1 VLTFSSGPSLL
12 QQLRSKL
19 MKSQADIMVVNRA
32 TCLDP
37 YIESFENRLRGQNYT
52 PGTIKTYRVLLRR
65 LASIMETRGVAP
77 EHLTVAIAA
86 ELVAGE
92 ECNRREPNKCKNIA
106 RRFAEHLINIDV
118 AQPVPLTE
126 AEIARAVLLAN
137 FETYLIKQ
145 RGLSPRSI
153 PHTVGF
159 ARRFLD
165 YRFGEAMP
173 DLGRLRPADAIG
185 FMEHALASARRDKTV
200 ATHVRIFLQYL
211 FASGATATNLALS
224 VPRTAKRWGVRLP
237 RHLSPDGV
245 EALLASVRDNPR
257 HGMRDY
263 AMLLLMAR
271 LGLRAAEVI
280 AIQLDD
286 IDWRAGELLVRGK
299 GKLHD
304 RLPITVEVGDAL
316 SRYLREDRGP
326 AGCRTMFVTHRAP
339 HRPFKDGQIVNGIL
353 KDALKATGQK
363 PVTPYVG
370 SHLLRHSLATQLV
383 NTGASLDE
391 VGDVLRHRSRRSTM
405 IYARLD
411 IDGLRSIA
419 QPWPAVGEA
428 L

>member
-1 VLTFSSGPSLL
+1 
-12 QQLRSKL
+12 
-19 MKSQADIMVVNRA
+19 MKDSFKTCVDPYLDSFVQSFAAANYARA
-32 TCLDP
+32 TLAGYLQIIRKLGRIMDAEGVEP
-37 YIESFENRLRGQNYT
+37 SALTSDLADRLGRAV
-52 PGTIKTYRVLLRR
+52 PRKKVGTVRPDKL
-65 LASIMETRGVAP
+65 
-77 EHLTVAIAA
+77 
-86 ELVAGE
+86 
-92 ECNRREPNKCKNIA
+92 A
-106 RRFAEHLINIDV
+106 RRFAQHLVDIGV
-118 AQPVPLTE
+118 AQPVPLTD
-126 AEIARAVLLAN
+126 AQAARAELLAN
-137 FETYLIKQ
+137 FETYLVKQ
-145 RGLSPRSI
+145 RGLSPRSV

-173 DLGRLRPADAIG
+173 DVGRLRPADAIG
-185 FMEHALASARRDKTV
+185 FMEHVLRSARRDKTV

-211 FASGATATNLALS
+211 FGCGATATNLALS
-224 VPRTAKRWGVRLP
+224 VPKAAKTWGARLP

-245 EALLASVRDNPR
+245 EAVLACVRDNPR
-257 HGMRDY
+257 RGTRDY

-304 RLPITVEVGDAL
+304 RVPITVEVGDAL
-316 SRYLREDRGP
+316 SRYLREER
-326 AGCRTMFVTHRAP
+326 RSTSYRSLFITHRAP
-339 HRPFKDGQIVNGIL
+339 HRPFKDSQIVNAIL

-391 VGDVLRHRSRRSTM
+391 VGDVLRHRSRSSTM

-411 IDGLRSIA
+411 IDGLRSVA
-419 QPWPAVGEA
+419 QPWPVAGGA

>member
-1 VLTFSSGPSLL
+1 MSKNLETCVEPHLL
-12 QQLRSKL
+12 
-19 MKSQADIMVVNRA
+19 A
-32 TCLDP
+32 
-37 YIESFENRLRGQNYT
+37 FEQ
-52 PGTIKTYRVLLRR
+52 TY
-65 LASIMETRGVAP
+65 
-77 EHLTVAIAA
+77 AA
-86 ELVAGE
+86 ENYKTRTIVAYRCLTRKFGALLDE
-92 ECNRREPNKCKNIA
+92 AGIAPSCVTLDCVEPLTRDLPRVRKNTIRLETIA
-106 RRFAEHLINIDV
+106 RRFVQHLVDIGV

-126 AEIARAVLLAN
+126 AEIARAALLAD
-137 FETYLIKQ
+137 FETYLVKQ

-153 PHTVGF
+153 PHSVGF

-165 YRFGEAMP
+165 YRFAKALP
-173 DLGRLRPADAIG
+173 DLGCLCPADVIG
-185 FMEHALASARRDKTV
+185 FMEHVLASARRDKTV

-211 FASGATATNLALS
+211 FACGVTATNLALS
-224 VPRTAKRWGVRLP
+224 VPRTAKRWAARLP

-245 EALLASVRDNPR
+245 EAVLACVRDNHR
-257 HGMRDY
+257 HGARDY

-271 LGLRAAEVI
+271 LGLRAAEVVT
-280 AIQLDD
+280 IQLDD

-304 RLPITVEVGDAL
+304 RVPISVEVGDAL
-316 SRYLREDRGP
+316 SHYLREERGP
-326 AGCRTMFVTHRAP
+326 ATCRTLFVTHRAP
-339 HRPFKDGQIVNGIL
+339 HRPFKDGQIVNAIL

-363 PVTPYVG
+363 PATPYVG

-391 VGDVLRHRSRRSTM
+391 VGDLLRHRSRSSTM

-419 QPWPAVGEA
+419 QPWPVAGGT

>member
-1 VLTFSSGPSLL
+1 MSENLE
-12 QQLRSKL
+12 
-19 MKSQADIMVVNRA
+19 
-32 TCLDP
+32 TCVEP
-37 YIESFENRLRGQNYT
+37 YLAAFEQTYAAENYT
-52 PGTIKTYRVLLRR
+52 ARTIVTYRCLTRRFGALLDEAGIAPSSVTLDCVEPLTCNLPRMRKNTIR
-65 LASIMETRGVAP
+65 LDT
-77 EHLTVAIAA
+77 
-86 ELVAGE
+86 
-92 ECNRREPNKCKNIA
+92 IA
-106 RRFAEHLINIDV
+106 RRFVQHLVDIGV

-126 AEIARAVLLAN
+126 AEIARAALLAD
-137 FETYLIKQ
+137 FETYLVKQ

-153 PHTVGF
+153 SHSVGF

-165 YRFGEAMP
+165 YRFGEVLP
-173 DLGRLRPADAIG
+173 DLGRLRPADVIG
-185 FMEHALASARRDKTV
+185 FMEHVLASARRDKTV

-211 FASGATATNLALS
+211 FGCGATATNLALS
-224 VPRTAKRWGVRLP
+224 VPKTAKRWAARLP

-245 EALLASVRDNPR
+245 EAVLASVRDNQR
-257 HGMRDY
+257 HGARDY

-280 AIQLDD
+280 SIRLDD
-286 IDWRAGELLVRGK
+286 IDWRAGEMLVRGK

-316 SRYLREDRGP
+316 SRYLREERGP
-326 AGCRTMFVTHRAP
+326 ATCRTMFVTHRAP
-339 HRPFKDGQIVNGIL
+339 HRPFKDGQSVNAIL

-363 PVTPYVG
+363 SVTPYVG

-391 VGDVLRHRSRRSTM
+391 VGDVLRHRARSSTM

-411 IDGLRSIA
+411 IEGLRSIA
-419 QPWPAVGEA
+419 QSWPVAGGA

>member
-1 VLTFSSGPSLL
+1 
-12 QQLRSKL
+12 
-19 MKSQADIMVVNRA
+19 MSQNLA
-32 TCLDP
+32 TCVDP
-37 YIESFENRLRGQNYT
+37 YLDSFAESFAAANYKAA
-52 PGTIKTYRVLLRR
+52 TITNYRSIIRR
-65 LASIMETRGVAP
+65 LGQVMDAEGVEPSA
-77 EHLTVAIAA
+77 LTLDQA
-86 ELVAGE
+86 ERLGRMVPRKHGQTI
-92 ECNRREPNKCKNIA
+92 CPHNLA
-106 RRFAEHLINIDV
+106 RRFAEHLIDIGV

-126 AEIARAVLLAN
+126 AQIARATLLAD
-137 FETYLIKQ
+137 FETYLVKQ
-145 RGLSPRSI
+145 RGLSPRTI

-165 YRFGEAMP
+165 YRFGEAIIDP
-173 DLGRLRPADAIG
+173 GRLRPADAVG
-185 FMEHALASARRDKTV
+185 FIEHALAGARRDKTV

-211 FASGATATNLALS
+211 FGCGATPTNLALS
-224 VPRTAKRWGVRLP
+224 VPRTAKRWGARLP

-245 EALLASVRDNPR
+245 KAVLASVRDNPR
-257 HGMRDY
+257 HGARDY

-271 LGLRAAEVI
+271 LGLRAVEVI

-286 IDWRAGELLVRGK
+286 IDWRAGELIVRGK

-316 SRYLREDRGP
+316 SRYLREERGP
-326 AGCRTMFVTHRAP
+326 ASCRTMFVTHRAP
-339 HRPFKDGQIVNGIL
+339 HRPFKDGQIVNAIL
-353 KDALKATGQK
+353 KEALKATGQK

-391 VGDVLRHRSRRSTM
+391 VGDVLRHRSRSSTM

-419 QPWPAVGEA
+419 QPWPVAGGA